1 MRDISALIPRSRN
14 PRTHSKR
21 QIEQI
26 AASIRRFGFLSPVL
40 VDGESRIIAGHGRVE
55 GAKLAGL
62 KQVPVI
68 RVDHLSEAEIRAYV
82 IADNKLAE
90 NAGWDLNLL
99 ALELKEL
106 SVITDLDITVTGFE
120 TVEIDVLLL
129 EDGEIA
135 EEPEAPII
143 DRNAPAVSRL
153 GDLWQIGP
161 HRLLCGNAL
170 DRAAYQRLMGNE
182 RARCIFT
189 DPPYNV
195 PIDGNV
201 SGLGRH
207 QHREFAMA
215 SGEMTPAQ
223 FAQFLEAVFLNLV
236 SFSTDG
242 SLHFLCMDW
251 RHMSE
256 MLAAGQ
262 KAYTELKN
270 LCVWTKTNAGMGS
283 LYRSQHELV
292 FVYKCGSAPHIN
304 NVELGK
310 HGRNRTNVW
319 SYAGMNAFGK
329 DRDTDLA
336 SHPTVKPLD
345 MVADA
350 IMDASERHDIVLD
363 VFAGSGTT
371 LLAAHRTGRIGYGM
385 EIDPYYVDLI
395 LARLSAVDGLAV
407 RLADTSQTF
416 DQVTAV
422 RHQET
427 P

>member
-1 MRDISALIPRSRN
+1 
-14 PRTHSKR
+14 
-21 QIEQI
+21 
-26 AASIRRFGFLSPVL
+26 
-40 VDGESRIIAGHGRVE
+40 
-55 GAKLAGL
+55 
-62 KQVPVI
+62 
-68 RVDHLSEAEIRAYV
+68 
-82 IADNKLAE
+82 
-90 NAGWDLNLL
+90 
-99 ALELKEL
+99 
-106 SVITDLDITVTGFE
+106 
-120 TVEIDVLLL
+120 
-129 EDGEIA
+129 
-135 EEPEAPII
+135 
-143 DRNAPAVSRL
+143 
-153 GDLWQIGP
+153 
-161 HRLLCGNAL
+161 
-170 DRAAYQRLMGNE
+170 
-182 RARCIFT
+182 
-189 DPPYNV
+189 
-195 PIDGNV
+195 
-201 SGLGRH
+201 
-207 QHREFAMA
+207 
-215 SGEMTPAQ
+215 
-223 FAQFLEAVFLNLV
+223 
-236 SFSTDG
+236 
-242 SLHFLCMDW
+242 
-251 RHMSE
+251 
-256 MLAAGQ
+256 
-262 KAYTELKN
+262 
-270 LCVWTKTNAGMGS
+270 MGS